1 MFRNPEFKS
10 ITIKL
15 LILQLIFA
23 LIMLFSINH
32 YVSKINN
39 NIIEQHN
46 ALLGKIISIDESLG
60 EELISNIIKKPTSS
74 EITKGKEIL
83 ESYGYTYD
91 LEIAYQSILK
101 EIIPNMKATILITVL
116 LFFLPIYLI
125 TKSEYNNLYSKV
137 KELSIAADKV
147 IEGDFSY
154 VLKDE
159 GEGDFNILSHQF
171 NQMANRLENSLE
183 GLKREKVFLQNIISD
198 ISHQLKTPL
207 SSLIMFNELILE
219 DENMNGKTKIDFL
232 ERSQGELKRMEW
244 LIINLLKA
252 ARIESGSI
260 EFKRGK
266 TCLYEPVEIALS
278 SLDMKIK
285 EKDIKIKVLGN
296 KENFY
301 FYGDKEWT
309 GEALINII
317 KNCIEHSKIKGEI
330 EIALEET
337 PIFSRIIIRDY
348 GEGIDKKD
356 LPHIFKRFYKGTSE
370 VKAESI
376 GIGLN
381 LTKLIV
387 ESQEGTISVKS
398 QKGVGTEFTITFLN
412 IGTRREN
419 NLTKV

>member
-1 MFRNPEFKS
+1 MYRNPEFKS

-23 LIMLFSINH
+23 LIIIFFINH
-32 YVSKINN
+32 YVNKINN

-46 ALLGKIISIDESLG
+46 ALLGRIISIDESLG

-83 ESYGYTYD
+83 EGYGYTYN
-91 LEIAYQSILK
+91 LEIAYQSLLK
-101 EIIPNMKATILITVL
+101 EIVPNMKVTILIVVL
-116 LFFLPIYLI
+116 IFFFPIYLI
-125 TKSEYNNLYSKV
+125 TKDEYNKIYGKV
-137 KELSIAADKV
+137 KELSLAADKV

-154 VLKDE
+154 ELKDE

-183 GLKREKVFLQNIISD
+183 YLKKEKVFLQNIISD

-219 DENMNGKTKIDFL
+219 DENMSEKTKIDFL
-232 ERSQGELKRMEW
+232 ERSQGQLKRMEW

-260 EFKRGK
+260 EFKREK
-266 TCLYEPVEIALS
+266 TYLYEPVEIAIS

-285 EKDIKIKVLGN
+285 EKDIEIKILGD
-296 KENFY
+296 KEDSY

-309 GEALINII
+309 GEAFINII
-317 KNCIEHSKIKGEI
+317 KNCIEHSKIKGKI
-330 EIALEET
+330 EITLEET
-337 PIFSRIIIRDY
+337 PIFSRIKIRDY
-348 GEGIDKKD
+348 GEGIDEKD

-370 VKAESI
+370 VKVESI

-381 LTKLIV
+381 LAKLIV
-387 ESQEGTISVKS
+387 ESQEGNISVKS
-398 QKGVGTEFTITFLN
+398 KKGVGTKFTITFLK
-412 IGTRREN
+412 IDTRREN
-419 NLTKV
+419 NLTKM